1 MWCLPQGIHMFVGCR
16 RKGKKGSLMERIFNS
31 IHHRSYGLSCI
42 EGVNQISLFSQ
53 GVYGSTRKVGGMVL
67 GRLLQTSF
75 IVVEQF
81 FHSPIHS
88 FLRVLRAWRRLVC
101 GGLECGLHFQGYP
114 HDLDTMIIVRAF
126 VGGFQTTGACLGRRS
141 RPKSDPAAAL
151 CQKWT

>member
-75 IVVEQF
+75 IVVEPF

-88 FLRVLRAWRRLVC
+88 FLRVLHG
-101 GGLECGLHFQGYP
+101 GGLYAE
-114 HDLDTMIIVRAF
+114 DWSVVSI
-126 VGGFQTTGACLGRRS
+126 S
-141 RPKSDPAAAL
+141 RDI
-151 CQKWT
+151 CMTWTP